1 MSNYEAPLL
10 QNTVFATFRTAG
22 LLFPSAT
29 AGLARRIQVYE
40 MEFGQAGQLASTDAQ
55 NLWDV
60 SRCATLTAAGS
71 LIVSNSLDSSDNS
84 PLSQF
89 LNNLTVEPG
98 AMTGAGFGL
107 SIKQWAI
114 NQRGSYRWRAL
125 DDGDNI
131 VIPATAGN
139 AIAIRQLANVANQN
153 QTAAGNISFIER

>member
-10 QNTVFATFRTAG
+10 QSTVFATFRSAG

-29 AGLARRIQVYE
+29 AGLQRRIQVYE

-60 SRCATLTAAGS
+60 TRCLTGSATGAA
-71 LIVSNSLDSSDNS
+71 VVPNSLDISDNS

-89 LNNLTVEPG
+89 LNNVTTEPTQ
-98 AMTGAGFGL
+98 TGAGFGL
-107 SIKQWAI
+107 GLKQWAI

-131 VIPATAGN
+131 IIPATTGA
-139 AIAIRQLANVANQN
+139 AIMIRQLANVANQN
-153 QTAAGNISFIER
+153 QTAMGNISFIER